1 MVMESSTKVY
11 YADKKQLLIFLCLSL
26 VPMMVLFYLHPGIMR
41 VLHLPSSY
49 DIIYGMA
56 IGMIYVFVSYGR
68 LRPFSNPKIRICDHF
83 LIYSYDQ
90 RVIEWNQI
98 THMRVTAEG
107 WLMIDASSA
116 GKSCGGSINMRS
128 LSNREEFLEDIGK
141 LCETK
146 GIPLDR
152 PDRPENS
159 HRWGF
164 FNT

>member
-1 MVMESSTKVY
+1 MKVY
-11 YADKKQLLIFLCLSL
+11 YADRKQSLIFLCLSL
-26 VPMMVLFYLHPGIMR
+26 VPMIVLFYFRPEIMR
-41 VLHLPSSY
+41 VLHLPSNFTLT
-49 DIIYGMA
+49 YGWA
-56 IGMIYVFVSYGR
+56 VGVIHALISFSR
-68 LRPFSNPKIRICDHF
+68 LRAFSNPKIRVCDHF

-98 THMRVTAEG
+98 TRMRVTAEG
-107 WLMIDASSA
+107 WLIVAASSA

-128 LSNREEFLEDIGK
+128 LSDREEFLEDIGK

-152 PDRPENS
+152 PDRPKNS

-164 FNT
+164 FST